1 MGILLGIFTL
11 LTGVGVFIAG
21 MNMMGDGLEKSA
33 GGGLKKLLAKISN
46 NRFAG
51 VGIGATVT
59 GIIQSS
65 SATSV
70 MVIGLVNAG
79 VMTLFQ
85 ATSIIMGANI
95 GTTVTGL
102 IVALSGSDG
111 GGTSIGFSEIA
122 MLLAFIGIMMTFF
135 KNEKVKKI
143 GGILG
148 GLGLIFVGLDIMGG
162 ALKGNPELNSFFT
175 TLFEK
180 INFPL
185 LLIILGALFTA
196 LIQSSSAATGIVI
209 TMAGAGVIDVNLA
222 LYIVLGSN
230 IGTCV
235 TALIACIGASANSKR
250 TAFIH
255 FTFNTIGTI
264 IFTSFLWPSDPWFA
278 NLLATLFGKEN
289 YELQIAMFHVI
300 FNVVTTIILVPFIKQ
315 LVDLSIV
322 VIKDKKFDEENRQ
335 LKFVDERLLKTPAVA
350 VMQVKKE
357 VEYMASLAKENLGR
371 AFEEMQNKDGKNKTE
386 LYQVES
392 TINFTN
398 NAMTKYLIQLSPLL
412 NSRDEQVIGSY
423 FHVLNDLERIGDHA
437 ENFFEIGSQMGAEE
451 LSFSDMAFGE
461 IMEMYRK
468 VDRMFEIAIEAFDN
482 VSAEHLKELTELEN
496 EVDGLKKKL
505 SSQHFT
511 RLATGACKV
520 EQSAYFFST
529 VAGLERVAD
538 HLINIGYSIL
548 TPTGDQKYSKIKA

>member
-1 MGILLGIFTL
+1 MGILLGILSL

-70 MVIGLVNAG
+70 MAIGLVNAG

-85 ATSIIMGANI
+85 ATAIIMGANV

-102 IVALSGSDG
+102 IVALSGSNG

-122 MLLAFIGIMMTFF
+122 MLFAFIGIMMTFF
-135 KNEKVKKI
+135 KKEKLKRI

-162 ALKGNPELNSFFT
+162 SLKGNKELNDFFSN
-175 TLFEK
+175 LFEA
-180 INFPL
+180 IDFPL

-209 TMAGAGVIDVNLA
+209 VMAGSGAISIQSA
-222 LYIVLGSN
+222 LFIVLGSN

-235 TALIACIGASANSKR
+235 TALIACLGASANSKR

-255 FTFNTIGTI
+255 FTFNTIGTAL
-264 IFTSFLWPSDPWFA
+264 FTAFLWPTGSWFA
-278 NLLATLFGKEN
+278 NLLQTLFPAGP
-289 YELQIAMFHVI
+289 ELQIAMFHVI
-300 FNVVTTIILVPFIKQ
+300 FNVSTTLVLVPFVNQ
-315 LVDLSIV
+315 LVKLATL
-322 VIKDKKFDEENRQ
+322 VIKEKKSDEEQYQ
-335 LKFVDERLLKTPAVA
+335 LKFVDERLLKTPAIA
-350 VMQVKKE
+350 VMQVKRE
-357 VEYMASLAKENLGR
+357 VEYMASLAKENLAR
-371 AFEEMQNKDGKNKTE
+371 AFEEMQNKNGKNKEILYKTE
-386 LYQVES
+386 GV
-392 TINFTN
+392 INFTN

-412 NSRDEQVIGSY
+412 DSGDEQVVGSY

-437 ENFFEIGSQMGAEE
+437 ENFYEIGSQMGAEN
-451 LSFSDMAFGE
+451 LAFSDMAFGE

-468 VDRMFEIAIEAFDN
+468 VDRMFEIALDAFDN
-482 VSAEHLKELTELEN
+482 VSAEHLRELTDLEN
-496 EVDGLKKKL
+496 EVDALKKKL

-511 RLATGACKV
+511 RLATGDCKV

-529 VAGLERVAD
+529 VSGLERVAD
-538 HLINIGYSIL
+538 HIINIGYSIL
-548 TPTGDQKYSKIKA
+548 TPTGDQKYALNKA

>member
-1 MGILLGIFTL
+1 MTILLGILSL

-33 GGGLKKLLAKISN
+33 GGGLKRLLAKISN

-51 VGIGATVT
+51 VGIGAGVT
-59 GIIQSS
+59 GIVQSS

-102 IVALSGSDG
+102 VVALSGSNG
-111 GGTSIGFSEIA
+111 GGETIGFSEIA
-122 MLLAFIGIMMTFF
+122 MLFAFIGVMMTFF
-135 KNEKVKKI
+135 KNEKVKRI

-162 ALKGNPELNSFFT
+162 ALKGNEQLNNAFKN
-175 TLFEK
+175 LFAH
-180 INFPL
+180 IDFPL
-185 LLIILGALFTA
+185 LLIIVGALFTA

-209 TMAGAGVIDVNLA
+209 TMAGVGTISVQTA
-222 LYIVLGSN
+222 LFIVLGSN

-235 TALIACIGASANSKR
+235 TALIACIGASTNSKR

-255 FTFNTIGTI
+255 FTFNVIGTI
-264 IFTSFLWPSDPWFA
+264 LFTSFLWPTKDWFSGV
-278 NLLATLFGKEN
+278 LATLFGAEN
-289 YELQIAMFHVI
+289 YRLQIAMFHVI
-300 FNVVTTIILVPFIKQ
+300 FNVTTTLALIGFAKLLVKLATF
-315 LVDLSIV
+315 
-322 VIKDKKFDEENRQ
+322 VIREKKEEIEEYQ
-335 LKFVDERLLKTPAVA
+335 LKFVDERLLKTPAIA
-350 VMQVKKE
+350 VMQVKRE
-357 VEYMASLAKENLGR
+357 VEYMASLAKANLER
-371 AFEEMQNKDGKNKTE
+371 SFEEMQNKDGKNKEE
-386 LYQVES
+386 LYKIEGI
-392 TINFTN
+392 INFTN

-412 NSRDEQVIGSY
+412 DSGDEQIIGSY

-437 ENFFEIGSQMGAEE
+437 ENFFEIGSQMGEE
-451 LSFSDMAFGE
+451 NLAFSEMAFNE
-461 IMEMYRK
+461 IMDMYHK
-468 VDRMFEIAIEAFDN
+468 VDRMFEIAIDAFDN
-482 VSAEHLKELTELEN
+482 VSSEHLRDLTDLEN
-496 EVDGLKKKL
+496 EVDALKKKL

-511 RLATGACKV
+511 RLATGDCKV

-548 TPTGDQKYSKIKA
+548 TPTGDQKFAK

>member
-1 MGILLGIFTL
+1 MEILLGILSL

-33 GGGLKKLLAKISN
+33 GGGLKRLLAKISN

-59 GIIQSS
+59 AIIQSS

-70 MVIGLVNAG
+70 MAIGLVNAG

-85 ATSIIMGANI
+85 ATAIIMGANI

-102 IVALSGSDG
+102 IVALSGSNG

-122 MLLAFIGIMMTFF
+122 MLFAFIGIMMTFL
-135 KNEKVKKI
+135 KNEKLKRI

-162 ALKGNPELNSFFT
+162 ALKGNDELNGFFSN
-175 TLFEK
+175 LFEA
-180 INFPL
+180 IDFPL

-209 TMAGAGVIDVNLA
+209 VMAGSGAISIGSA
-222 LYIVLGSN
+222 LFIVLGSN

-235 TALIACIGASANSKR
+235 TALIACLGASANSKR

-255 FTFNTIGTI
+255 FTFNTIGTVL
-264 IFTSFLWPSDPWFA
+264 FTTFLWPTGSWFPSV
-278 NLLATLFGKEN
+278 LQKLFPAGP
-289 YELQIAMFHVI
+289 ELQIAMFHVI
-300 FNVVTTIILVPFIKQ
+300 FNVTTSLVLIPFINQ
-315 LVDLSIV
+315 LVKLAIF
-322 VIKDKKFDEENRQ
+322 VIKEKKSSEEQYQ
-335 LKFVDERLLKTPAVA
+335 LKFVDERLLKTPAIA

-357 VEYMASLAKENLGR
+357 VEYMASLAKENLAR
-371 AFEEMQNKDGKNKTE
+371 AFEEMQNKDGKNKE
-386 LYQVES
+386 LLYKVEGA
-392 TINFTN
+392 INFTN

-412 NSRDEQVIGSY
+412 DSDDEQIVGSY

-437 ENFFEIGSQMGAEE
+437 ENFFEIGSQMGAEN

-468 VDRMFEIAIEAFDN
+468 VDRMFEISLDAFDN
-482 VSAEHLKELTELEN
+482 VSSEHLKELTSLEN
-496 EVDGLKKKL
+496 EVDALKKRL

-511 RLATGACKV
+511 RLAAGDCKV

-548 TPTGDQKYSKIKA
+548 TPTGDQKYALKNS

>member
-1 MGILLGIFTL
+1 MGILLGILSL

-85 ATSIIMGANI
+85 ATAIIMGANI

-122 MLLAFIGIMMTFF
+122 MLFAFIGIMMTFF
-135 KNEKVKKI
+135 KNEKIKRI

-162 ALKGNPELNSFFT
+162 SLKGNKELNDFFSN
-175 TLFEK
+175 LFEA
-180 INFPL
+180 IDFPL

-209 TMAGAGVIDVNLA
+209 VMAGSGAISIQSA
-222 LYIVLGSN
+222 LFIILGSN

-235 TALIACIGASANSKR
+235 TALIACLGASANSKR

-255 FTFNTIGTI
+255 FTFNTIGTVL
-264 IFTSFLWPSDPWFA
+264 FTSFLWPTGSWFA
-278 NLLATLFGKEN
+278 NLLQTLFPAGP
-289 YELQIAMFHVI
+289 ELQIAMFHVI
-300 FNVVTTIILVPFIKQ
+300 FNVTTTIILVPFVNQ
-315 LVDLSIV
+315 LVKLATL
-322 VIKDKKFDEENRQ
+322 VIKEKKSDEEQYQ
-335 LKFVDERLLKTPAVA
+335 LKFVDERLLKTPVIA
-350 VMQVKKE
+350 VMQVKRE

-371 AFEEMQNKDGKNKTE
+371 AFEEMQNKDGKNKEILYKTE
-386 LYQVES
+386 GV
-392 TINFTN
+392 INFTN

-412 NSRDEQVIGSY
+412 DSGDEQVVGSY

-437 ENFFEIGSQMGAEE
+437 ENFYEIGSQMGAEN
-451 LSFSDMAFGE
+451 LAFSDMAFGE

-468 VDRMFEIAIEAFDN
+468 VDRMFEIALDAFDN
-482 VSAEHLKELTELEN
+482 VSSEHLRELTDLEN
-496 EVDGLKKKL
+496 QVDALKKKL

-511 RLATGACKV
+511 RLATGDCKV

-529 VAGLERVAD
+529 VSGLERVAD
-538 HLINIGYSIL
+538 HIINIGYSIL
-548 TPTGDQKYSKIKA
+548 TPTGDQKYALNKA